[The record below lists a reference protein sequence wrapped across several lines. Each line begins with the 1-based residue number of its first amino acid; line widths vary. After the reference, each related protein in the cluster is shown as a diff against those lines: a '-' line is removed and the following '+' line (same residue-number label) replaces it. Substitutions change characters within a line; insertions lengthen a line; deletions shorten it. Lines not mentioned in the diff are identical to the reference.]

1 MANSTFQK
9 MHLLKKIN
17 NHLLI
22 IVIIIAITQ
31 SQSCNQKNKTGNSYE
46 KSATDTLYY
55 KLSKAASD
63 TLDILIGSDSI
74 PYIYLISNSNE
85 NQYHFSFPL
94 VQSLNR
100 SEKRNYLLHNSNR
113 YLITSRD
120 TIIIYS
126 EEDLLFSISPKDSLN
141 YISHYP
147 TAGITVNAKGE
158 LVDYFSERYRLK

>member
-1 MANSTFQK
+1 
-9 MHLLKKIN
+9 
-17 NHLLI
+17 
-22 IVIIIAITQ
+22 VIIIAITQ

-113 YLITSRD
+113 
-120 TIIIYS
+120 
-126 EEDLLFSISPKDSLN
+126 N
-141 YISHYP
+141 
-147 TAGITVNAKGE
+147 KGP
-158 LVDYFSERYRLK
+158 